1 MYKAILITLLLLMCL
16 GVIVKAEPL
25 PLVPGATYTQQSTQT
40 KETQLQ
46 ETKKEQEETKKED
59 LQSTSESA
67 KENDVSKSTAQKD
80 QQAAAGNGGN
90 SGVISAIEAVNS
102 KWFALE
108 SKEDGKAKA
117 LAAAVEQAG
126 NYRDRAHMSS
136 LFIKAKQELSAT
148 GQYSADSIRG
158 ALDAL
163 MGWDFSYGTY
173 K

>member
-67 KENDVSKSTAQKD
+67 QENDVSKSTAQKD

>member
-59 LQSTSESA
+59 LQSTAENA
-67 KENDVSKSTAQKD
+67 QENDVSKSTAQKD

-90 SGVISAIEAVNS
+90 SGVISSIEAVNS

-126 NYRDRAHMSS
+126 DYRDRAHMSS

>member
-1 MYKAILITLLLLMCL
+1 MCL

-25 PLVPGATYTQQSTQT
+25 PLVHGATYTQQSTQT

-59 LQSTSESA
+59 LQSTAENA
-67 KENDVSKSTAQKD
+67 QENDVSKSTAQKD

-90 SGVISAIEAVNS
+90 SGVISSIEAVNS

-136 LFIKAKQELSAT
+136 LFIKAKQELTAT